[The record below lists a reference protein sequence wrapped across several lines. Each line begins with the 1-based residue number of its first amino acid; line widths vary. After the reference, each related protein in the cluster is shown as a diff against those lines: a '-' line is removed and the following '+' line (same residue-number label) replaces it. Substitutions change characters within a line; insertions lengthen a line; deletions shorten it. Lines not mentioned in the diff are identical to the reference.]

1 LAWWKLKVRFWLLDI
16 SQEPAGETSEIR
28 LWGVDQK
35 GRRILI
41 LDRGFNPS
49 LHVIPSVEA
58 EEARR
63 NLISNPRLKQ
73 AVLLVE
79 VEEKKLFG
87 KPLKA
92 LKVVAKGQEAFETL
106 AKGLRKEGW
115 VKEILHDDLRASS
128 QYLLSL
134 DVKPCGWNEVEA
146 REVEPPR
153 NVRVEACFLAEDRPK
168 AVEVLEAPKL
178 RVLAFSPI
186 YYSEIGSPNPLRDPV
201 LFLATVNSEGE
212 AKVFAASEKGDDRVL
227 LEAFSSYVEAYD
239 PDIIV
244 GYGSNREDYPYL
256 VQRAGRLKVRLRID
270 RMGQPPHQSLYG
282 HFSVVGRANIDLL
295 DFAEGMP
302 EVKLKTLANV
312 ASFLGVK
319 FEEPLEVG
327 AGEAKRLWKTREG
340 GEKLKEICLRRA
352 ETIMG
357 VARAILDFA
366 YQLSHLIGMPV
377 DQVGAAAVG
386 FRVDWYLI
394 REAWRLGELAPKR
407 VEQPYYPYK
416 GGMVLEP
423 KAGIHEKVAVFD
435 FSAMYPSL
443 MVKYNLSPDTYLLE
457 GEPEPEEGVYV
468 APEVGHRFR
477 RAPPGFY
484 KIVLEELMKARR
496 QIRRRMK
503 GLKPSQS
510 LYRVLDARQKSVKV
524 ITNAVYGYSGW
535 RGARWF
541 RVEVAEAVAA
551 WGRKTISEALA
562 IASQL
567 GLKVIYGDTDSVFLA
582 YEADKVSRFEAEVKR
597 RVGLEIKP
605 DAVYQRILF
614 TEAKKRYA
622 GLLQDGRVEIVGLE
636 VARGDWCEA
645 AKRVQEK
652 VIEIVLREGDPKK
665 AVEYVRQWIKD
676 FKAGSFTLEDITV
689 WKTITKPIEEYE
701 VRAPHVE
708 AAKRLMAKGW
718 KLTYGDKVGYVIV
731 KGPGKL
737 YQRAEP
743 YFTVSPSDIDLDYYV
758 ENQVVPATL
767 RILQIFQINKNHLL
781 EGLPVGKREGLLKF
795 FG

>member
-1 LAWWKLKVRFWLLDI
+1 MKVRFWLLDI

>member
-1 LAWWKLKVRFWLLDI
+1 MKVKFWLLDV
-16 SQEPAGETSEIR
+16 SHEPAGEASEIR
-28 LWGVDQK
+28 LWGVDGE

-49 LHVIPSVEA
+49 LYVIPSVDVEEALRRLALNPKLKQAASRVEA
-58 EEARR
+58 EER
-63 NLISNPRLKQ
+63 
-73 AVLLVE
+73 
-79 VEEKKLFG
+79 KLFG

-92 LKVVAKGQEAFETL
+92 LKVEAKGQEAFEAL
-106 AKGLRKEGW
+106 AKVLPKEDW
-115 VKEILHDDLRASS
+115 VKEALHGDLRASS

-134 DVKPCGWNEVEA
+134 DVKPCGWNQVEA
-146 REVEPPR
+146 REVKPPR
-153 NVRVEACFLAEDRPK
+153 NVRVEACFMAEGKPK
-168 AVEVLEAPKL
+168 AVEVLDVPKL
-178 RVLAFSPI
+178 RVLAFSPV

-201 LFLATVNSEGE
+201 LALATVNGEGE
-212 AKVFAASEKGDDRVL
+212 AEVLTASEKGDDRGL
-227 LEAFSSYVEAYD
+227 LEAFSSLVEAYD
-239 PDIIV
+239 PDVIV
-244 GYGSNREDYPYL
+244 GYGSNREDYPYM
-256 VQRAGRLKVRLRID
+256 VQRAEKLGVRLRLD
-270 RMGQPPHQSLYG
+270 RMGNPPHQSLYG
-282 HFSVVGRANIDLL
+282 HFSVVGRANVDLL

-327 AGEAKRLWKTREG
+327 AGEAKRLWETGEG
-340 GEKLKEICLRRA
+340 REKLKEICLRRA
-352 ETIMG
+352 ETVME
-357 VARAILDFA
+357 VAKVILNFA

-423 KAGIHEKVAVFD
+423 EAGIHEKVAVFD
-435 FSAMYPSL
+435 FSVMYPSL

-457 GEPEPEEGVYV
+457 GEPEPEGGVYV

-477 RAPPGFY
+477 RKPPGFY
-484 KIVLEELMKARR
+484 KLVLEELMKARK
-496 QIRRRMK
+496 QIRQRMK
-503 GLKPSQS
+503 GLKPSQP
-510 LYRVLDARQKSVKV
+510 LYRILDARQKSVKV

-551 WGRKTISEALA
+551 WGRKTISDALA
-562 IASQL
+562 IAGKL
-567 GLKVIYGDTDSVFLA
+567 NLKVIYGDTDSVFLS
-582 YEADKVSRFEAEVKR
+582 YEPDKVARFEAEVER
-597 RVGLEIKP
+597 QVGLEIKP
-605 DAVYQRILF
+605 DAIYERILF

-645 AKRVQEK
+645 AKKVQEK
-652 VIEIVLREGDPKK
+652 VIEIVLREGDPGK
-665 AVEYVRQWIKD
+665 AVEYVRQWIKN
-676 FKAGSFTLEDITV
+676 FKAGNFTLEDVTV

-708 AAKRLMAKGW
+708 AAKRLMARGW
-718 KLTYGDKVGYVIV
+718 KLSYGDKVGYVIV

-743 YFTVSPSDIDLDYYV
+743 YLTVSPSDVDLDYYV
-758 ENQVVPATL
+758 ENQVVPAAL
-767 RILQIFQINKNHLL
+767 RILQIFKVNKSQLL
-781 EGLPVGKREGLLKF
+781 SGLPPSKKEGLLKYF
-795 FG
+795 

>member
-1 LAWWKLKVRFWLLDI
+1 LKVKFWLLDV
-16 SQEPAGETSEIR
+16 SHEPAGEASEIR
-28 LWGVDQK
+28 LWGVDEE

-49 LHVIPSVEA
+49 LYIIPSVDVEEARRRLISNPKLKKAASLVEA
-58 EEARR
+58 EER
-63 NLISNPRLKQ
+63 
-73 AVLLVE
+73 
-79 VEEKKLFG
+79 KLFG
-87 KPLKA
+87 KSLTA
-92 LKVVAKGQEAFETL
+92 LKVEAKGQEAFETL
-106 AKGLRKEGW
+106 AKALPKEGW
-115 VKEILHDDLRASS
+115 VKEVLHGDLRASS

-134 DVKPCGWNEVEA
+134 DVKPCGWNQVEA
-146 REVEPPR
+146 REVKPPR
-153 NVRVEACFLAEDRPK
+153 NVKVEACFMAEGRPK
-168 AVEVLEAPKL
+168 AVEVLEVPSL
-178 RVLAFSPI
+178 RVLAFSPV

-201 LFLATVNSEGE
+201 LALATVNSEGE
-212 AKVFAASEKGDDRVL
+212 AKVFTASESGDDRGL
-227 LEAFSSYVEAYD
+227 LEAFSSLVEAYD
-239 PDIIV
+239 PDVIV

-256 VQRAGRLKVRLRID
+256 VQRAEKLGVRLRLD
-270 RMGQPPHQSLYG
+270 RTGHPPHQSLYG
-282 HFSVVGRANIDLL
+282 HFSVVGRANVDLL

-327 AGEAKRLWKTREG
+327 AGEAKRLWETGEG
-340 GEKLKEICLRRA
+340 REKLKETCLRRA
-352 ETIMG
+352 ETVMG
-357 VARAILDFA
+357 VAGVILDFA

-423 KAGIHEKVAVFD
+423 EAGIHEKVAVFD

-443 MVKYNLSPDTYLLE
+443 MVKYNLSPDTYLPE
-457 GEPEPEEGVYV
+457 GEREPEGGVYV
-468 APEVGHRFR
+468 APEVGHKFR
-477 RAPPGFY
+477 KKPPGFY
-484 KIVLEELMKARR
+484 KLVLEELMKARK
-496 QIRRRMK
+496 QIRQRMK
-503 GLKPSQS
+503 GLKPSQP

-551 WGRKTISEALA
+551 WGRKTISDALA
-562 IASQL
+562 IAGKL
-567 GLKVIYGDTDSVFLA
+567 NLKVIYGDTDSVFLG
-582 YEADKVSRFEAEVKR
+582 YEPDKVARFEAEVER
-597 RVGLEIKP
+597 QVGLEIKP
-605 DAVYQRILF
+605 DAIYERILF

-645 AKRVQEK
+645 AKKVQEK
-652 VIEIVLREGDPKK
+652 VIEIVLREGDPSK

-676 FKAGSFTLEDITV
+676 FKAGNFTLEDVTV

-718 KLTYGDKVGYVIV
+718 KRYGDKVGYVIV
-731 KGPGKL
+731 KGSGKL

-743 YFTVSPSDIDLDYYV
+743 YLTVSPSDVDIDYYV
-758 ENQVVPATL
+758 ENQVVPAAL
-767 RILQIFQINKNHLL
+767 RILQIFKINKNQLL
-781 EGLPVGKREGLLKF
+781 AGIPPSKKEGLLKYF
-795 FG
+795 

>member
-1 LAWWKLKVRFWLLDI
+1 MKVKFWLLDV
-16 SQEPAGETSEIR
+16 SHEPAGEASEIR
-28 LWGVDQK
+28 LWGVDGE

-49 LHVIPSVEA
+49 LYVIPSVDVEEALRRLALNPKLKQAASRVEA
-58 EEARR
+58 EER
-63 NLISNPRLKQ
+63 
-73 AVLLVE
+73 
-79 VEEKKLFG
+79 KLFG

-92 LKVVAKGQEAFETL
+92 LKVEAKGQEAFEAL
-106 AKGLRKEGW
+106 AKVLPKEDW
-115 VKEILHDDLRASS
+115 VKEALHGDLRASS

-134 DVKPCGWNEVEA
+134 DVKPCGWNQVEA
-146 REVEPPR
+146 REVKPPR
-153 NVRVEACFLAEDRPK
+153 NVRVEACFMAEGKPK
-168 AVEVLEAPKL
+168 AVEVLDVPKL
-178 RVLAFSPI
+178 RVLAFSPV

-201 LFLATVNSEGE
+201 LALATVNGEGE
-212 AKVFAASEKGDDRVL
+212 AEVLTASEKGDDRGL
-227 LEAFSSYVEAYD
+227 LEAFSSLVEAYD
-239 PDIIV
+239 PDVIV
-244 GYGSNREDYPYL
+244 GYGSNREDYPYM
-256 VQRAGRLKVRLRID
+256 VQRAEKLGVRLRLD
-270 RMGQPPHQSLYG
+270 RMGNPPHQSLYG
-282 HFSVVGRANIDLL
+282 HFSVVGRANVDLL

-327 AGEAKRLWKTREG
+327 AGEAKRLWETGEG
-340 GEKLKEICLRRA
+340 REKLKEICLRRA
-352 ETIMG
+352 ETVME
-357 VARAILDFA
+357 VAKVILNFA

-423 KAGIHEKVAVFD
+423 EAGIHEKVAVFD

-457 GEPEPEEGVYV
+457 GEPEPEGGVYV

-477 RAPPGFY
+477 RKPPGFY
-484 KIVLEELMKARR
+484 KLVLEELMKARK
-496 QIRRRMK
+496 QIRQRMK
-503 GLKPSQS
+503 GFKPSQP
-510 LYRVLDARQKSVKV
+510 LYRILDARQKSVKV

-551 WGRKTISEALA
+551 WGRKTISDALA
-562 IASQL
+562 IAGKL
-567 GLKVIYGDTDSVFLA
+567 NLKVIYGDTDSVFLS
-582 YEADKVSRFEAEVKR
+582 YEPDKVARFEAEVER
-597 RVGLEIKP
+597 QVGLEIKP
-605 DAVYQRILF
+605 DAIYERILF

-645 AKRVQEK
+645 AKKVQEK
-652 VIEIVLREGDPKK
+652 VIEIVLREGDPGK
-665 AVEYVRQWIKD
+665 AVEYVRQWIKN
-676 FKAGSFTLEDITV
+676 FKAGNFTLEDVTV

-708 AAKRLMAKGW
+708 AAKRLMARGW
-718 KLTYGDKVGYVIV
+718 KLSYGDKVGYVIV

-743 YFTVSPSDIDLDYYV
+743 YLTVSPSDVDLDYYV
-758 ENQVVPATL
+758 ENQVVPAAL
-767 RILQIFQINKNHLL
+767 RILQIFKVNKSQLL
-781 EGLPVGKREGLLKF
+781 SGLPPSKKEGLLKYF
-795 FG
+795 

>member
-1 LAWWKLKVRFWLLDI
+1 MKVKFWLLDV
-16 SQEPAGETSEIR
+16 SHEPAGEASEIR
-28 LWGVDQK
+28 LWGVDGE

-49 LHVIPSVEA
+49 LYVIPSVDVEEALRRLALNPKLKQAASRVEA
-58 EEARR
+58 EER
-63 NLISNPRLKQ
+63 
-73 AVLLVE
+73 
-79 VEEKKLFG
+79 KLFG

-92 LKVVAKGQEAFETL
+92 LKVEAKGQEAFEAL
-106 AKGLRKEGW
+106 AKVLPKEDW
-115 VKEILHDDLRASS
+115 VKEVLHGDLRASS

-134 DVKPCGWNEVEA
+134 DVKPCGWNQVEA
-146 REVEPPR
+146 REVKPPR
-153 NVRVEACFLAEDRPK
+153 NVRVEACFMAEGKPK
-168 AVEVLEAPKL
+168 AVEVLDVPKL
-178 RVLAFSPI
+178 RVLAFSPV

-201 LFLATVNSEGE
+201 LALATVNGEGE
-212 AKVFAASEKGDDRVL
+212 AEVLTASEKGDDRGL
-227 LEAFSSYVEAYD
+227 LEAFSSLVEAYD
-239 PDIIV
+239 PDVIV
-244 GYGSNREDYPYL
+244 GYGSNREDYPYM
-256 VQRAGRLKVRLRID
+256 VQRAEKLGVRLRLD
-270 RMGQPPHQSLYG
+270 RMGNPPHQSLYG
-282 HFSVVGRANIDLL
+282 HFSVVGRANVDLL

-327 AGEAKRLWKTREG
+327 AGEAKRLWETGEG
-340 GEKLKEICLRRA
+340 REKLKEICLRRA
-352 ETIMG
+352 ETVME
-357 VARAILDFA
+357 VAKVILDFA

-423 KAGIHEKVAVFD
+423 EAGIHEKVAVFD

-443 MVKYNLSPDTYLLE
+443 MVKYNLSPDTYLPE
-457 GEPEPEEGVYV
+457 GEPEPEGGVYV

-477 RAPPGFY
+477 RKPPGFY
-484 KIVLEELMKARR
+484 KLVLEELMKARK
-496 QIRRRMK
+496 QIRQRMK
-503 GLKPSQS
+503 GLKPSQP
-510 LYRVLDARQKSVKV
+510 LYRILDARQKSVKV

-551 WGRKTISEALA
+551 WGRKTISDALA
-562 IASQL
+562 IAGKL
-567 GLKVIYGDTDSVFLA
+567 NLKVIYGDTDSVFLS
-582 YEADKVSRFEAEVKR
+582 YEPDKVARFEAEVER
-597 RVGLEIKP
+597 QVGLEIKP
-605 DAVYQRILF
+605 DAIYERILF

-645 AKRVQEK
+645 AKKVQEK
-652 VIEIVLREGDPKK
+652 VIEIVLREGDPGK
-665 AVEYVRQWIKD
+665 AVEYVRQWIKN
-676 FKAGSFTLEDITV
+676 FKAGNFTLEDVTV

-718 KLTYGDKVGYVIV
+718 KLSYGDKVGYVIV

-743 YFTVSPSDIDLDYYV
+743 YLTVSPSDVDLDYYV
-758 ENQVVPATL
+758 ENQVVPAAL
-767 RILQIFQINKNHLL
+767 RILQIFKVNKSQLL
-781 EGLPVGKREGLLKF
+781 SGLPPSKKEGLLKYF
-795 FG
+795 